1 MTESTTDPVPPVPPH
16 GPVTPGGLRDRFLA
30 RLVDAVLLLVVT
42 VVVVSVVV
50 VGAILGHAPSFYGLA
65 DTWVDAAVSAVLSAA
80 ITLGY
85 FAVLESREGRTV
97 GKRIM
102 RLRTLGPAG
111 DLPTLA
117 QAVRRNAWTVVT
129 ALALVP
135 VASGVLSGVLS
146 GAAAVVAGGI
156 ALGINAD
163 TVARQGPHDRFA
175 GGTRVV
181 EER

>member
-1 MTESTTDPVPPVPPH
+1 MTEPTTDPVPPVPPH

-42 VVVVSVVV
+42 LVVVSVVV
-50 VGAILGHAPSFYGLA
+50 VGAILGHGPSFYGLA

-102 RLRTLGPAG
+102 RLRTLGPDG

-129 ALALVP
+129 VLALVP
-135 VASGVLSGVLS
+135 VAGAALSGV
-146 GAAAVVAGGI
+146 AAVLALGI

-181 EER
+181 EDR